1 MFKAMLRYRL
11 TAIWKT
17 LLIALAIGAVVTTA
31 SELILSKQAFSI
43 GLLGASLAMTGLIV
57 TQLCLIILSFTMT
70 RPYFEFGI
78 LNGISRKTNY
88 ITHLVSLL
96 GSQFVTFMIFYPATA
111 AIFQSHI
118 EDNTNLFDP
127 YLMFIM
133 IIGAWIVIASGIEIS
148 SFITLFE
155 RKIWWI
161 VITLWVV
168 LDILFE
174 HYVHPVINSIL
185 PTWTKLTALNFN
197 NASIM
202 TAAKVVVMSPY
213 FWLTVFTSFVF
224 PLLVAWVCQ
233 YFMQTKKIALKWRR
247 SA

>member
-31 SELILSKQAFSI
+31 SELILSAKGFTLGILI
-43 GLLGASLAMTGLIV
+43 GSLITMGLVV
-57 TQLCLIILSFTMT
+57 TQLCLITLSFTMT

-88 ITHLVSLL
+88 VTHLVSLL
-96 GSQFVTFMIFYPATA
+96 GSQLVTFMLFYPATA

-133 IIGAWIVIASGIEIS
+133 IIGTWIVIASGIEIS
-148 SFITLFE
+148 SLYYFI
-155 RKIWWI
+155 
-161 VITLWVV
+161 
-168 LDILFE
+168 
-174 HYVHPVINSIL
+174 
-185 PTWTKLTALNFN
+185 
-197 NASIM
+197 
-202 TAAKVVVMSPY
+202 
-213 FWLTVFTSFVF
+213 
-224 PLLVAWVCQ
+224 
-233 YFMQTKKIALKWRR
+233 
-247 SA
+247 

>member
-17 LLIALAIGAVVTTA
+17 LLIALAIGAVVTTG
-31 SELILSKQAFSI
+31 SELTLSTQAFSWQ
-43 GLLGASLAMTGLIV
+43 LLGASLVTTGLIV

-78 LNGISRKTNY
+78 LNGVSRKINY
-88 ITHLVSLL
+88 ATHLVSLF
-96 GSQFVTFMIFYPATA
+96 GSQLVTFMIFYPTTA
-111 AIFQSHI
+111 AVFQSYFN
-118 EDNTNLFDP
+118 DNVNLFDP
-127 YLMFIM
+127 YLIFIM
-133 IIGAWIVIASGIEIS
+133 LIGTWILIASGIEIS
-148 SFITLFE
+148 NFITLFE

-161 VITLWVV
+161 MITLWVV

-174 HYVHPVINSIL
+174 HYIHPIINSIL

-197 NASIM
+197 NTSLM
-202 TAAKVVVMSPY
+202 TAAKVVVLSPY
-213 FWLTVFTSFVF
+213 FWLTFFTSLIF
-224 PLLVAWVCQ
+224 PLLVAWICQ
-233 YFMQTKKIALKWRR
+233 YYMQTKKIALKWRR